1 MKQFTVSENEE
12 GRRLDKYIRGI
23 LKDAPQSFA
32 YRMLRKKN
40 IVLNGNKA
48 DGSMTV
54 HAGDTVTFYLSDETF
69 DKFSSP
75 SGIDSGLLCK
85 VPPIIYEDEDIIIAD
100 KPAGMLTQKSSA
112 NDISLNEI
120 LNAYIGY
127 DKDEASFTPSVC
139 NRLDRNTSGLVT
151 FAKTLKGAKY
161 LSDAFK
167 RRTVGKYYTCIVS
180 GVIEDDITLSGKL
193 VKDRNSNTVTITDK
207 GGDGADITTVIHPV
221 CTKGGISRL
230 EIKLITGKTHQIRA
244 HLASI
249 GHPIIGDPKYGD
261 PKINDKYRKNFGITC
276 QMLTCTRMEFCDDSL
291 LAVSGKT
298 IETGLPL
305 SFKKVM

>member
-12 GRRLDKYIRGI
+12 GRRLDKFIRGI

-32 YRMLRKKN
+32 YKMLRKKN
-40 IVLNGNKA
+40 IVLNGKKA
-48 DGSMTV
+48 GGNETV
-54 HAGDTVTFYLSDETF
+54 HAGDTVTFYLSDDTF
-69 DKFSSP
+69 DKFTSS
-75 SGIDSGLLCK
+75 SSADSGLLSK
-85 VPPIIYEDEDIIIAD
+85 VPPIIYEDNDIIIAD

-120 LNAYIGY
+120 LNAYIGS
-127 DKDEASFTPSVC
+127 DSTEASFTPSVC

-167 RRTVGKYYTCIVS
+167 KRTVGKYYTCMVS
-180 GVIEDDITLSGKL
+180 GKITEDITLSGKL
-193 VKDRNSNTVTITDK
+193 LKDSKTNTVSINDK
-207 GGDGADITTVIHPV
+207 SGKGADITTVIHPV
-221 CTKGGISRL
+221 STKGDISLL

-249 GHPIIGDPKYGD
+249 GHPIIGDAKYGD
-261 PKINDKYRKNFGITC
+261 TAVNDKYRKMYGITC
-276 QMLTCTRMEFCDDSL
+276 QMLTCTRMEFCDDDC

-298 IETGLPL
+298 IETVIPL